1 MNQSSAKCYGH
12 GYLSARNNNE
22 SKVLLDFYLSQDTKV
37 TFCILRSKMKK
48 TLILSSLFTSFIFTT
63 IIAHAT
69 EPTVKTSKIT
79 QTKSESIDQ
88 VNAQNKKIVI
98 DFYEGVF
105 LKHKV
110 KEYANRY
117 IGQQYIQH
125 NPNVPDGKAPFVN
138 FFTEK
143 FQKNPQAKNE
153 IKRAIAE
160 GDLVV
165 LHVHSTE
172 NEKDRGRAIIDIFR
186 LEHGKI
192 VEHWDVIQNIPEQSK
207 NTNTMF

>member
-1 MNQSSAKCYGH
+1 
-12 GYLSARNNNE
+12 
-22 SKVLLDFYLSQDTKV
+22 
-37 TFCILRSKMKK
+37 MKK
-48 TLILSSLFTSFIFTT
+48 ILILSSLFTSFIFTAVAT
-63 IIAHAT
+63 HAT
-69 EPTVKTSKIT
+69 EPTNKTSKIVQAKT
-79 QTKSESIDQ
+79 ETVDKLS
-88 VNAQNKKIVI
+88 AQNKKIVT

-110 KEYANRY
+110 KEYADRY

-153 IKRAIAE
+153 IKQVIAE
-160 GDLVV
+160 GNLVV

-172 NEKDRGRAIIDIFR
+172 NEKDRGRAIVDIFR
-186 LEHGKI
+186 VENGKI

-207 NTNTMF
+207 NSNTMF